1 MQIDKLHQILNNSF
15 ASPKLMK
22 NNSQVRRATMMANKV
37 ILQLKTDGELQS
49 ATEALGIPKEPPGQM
64 WRVNRD
70 GILWFREFV
79 KNGGLM
85 LEPTYWRIDNNAIA
99 VLSSSIEKALVYG
112 WDAHKAAANFI
123 DEGTVNDVV
132 HSQVDL
138 SDYDHI
144 SEVFLSLINLGHGSA
159 YMCGAQATPGF
170 GGFRYLLSP
179 RHSEPDI
186 CDLLATQNLYG
197 LGNGVYPS
205 AAECPWPAHPRTL
218 SYVVLVFKDEVTD
231 ADRASKETSL
241 QALARLSSEVRLGV
255 LGVTKAKYFDQGLLK
270 SWMIRSPL
278 IEVQSRLVRLGL
290 LDGNTLEKDPD
301 PYEDQ
306 EEYE

>member
-1 MQIDKLHQILNNSF
+1 MKKKSQI
-15 ASPKLMK
+15 
-22 NNSQVRRATMMANKV
+22 RRAMMMANKV
-37 ILQLKTDGELQS
+37 ILQLDSDGKLQS
-49 ATEALGIPKEPPGQM
+49 ATEALGIPKEPAEQM
-64 WRVNRD
+64 WKVNRE

-79 KNGGLM
+79 KNGGLL

-99 VLSSSIEKALVYG
+99 VLSSSIEKALISG

-123 DEGTVNDVV
+123 YGGFANDVV
-132 HSQVDL
+132 QSQVDL

-144 SEVFLSLINLGHGSA
+144 SEVFLSLINLGHGNS
-159 YMCGAQATPGF
+159 YMVGAQTAPGF
-170 GGFRYLLSP
+170 GGFKYLLSP

-205 AAECPWPAHPRTL
+205 AAECPWPAHSGTL
-218 SYVVLVFKDEVTD
+218 SYVVIVFKDEITD
-231 ADRASKETSL
+231 AERASKETSL
-241 QALARLSSEVRLGV
+241 QALARLSSEVRQGV

-278 IEVQSRLVRLGL
+278 EEVQSRLVRLGL
-290 LDGNTLEKDPD
+290 LDGSTLEKDPD
-301 PYEDQ
+301 PYED
-306 EEYE
+306 EEECE

>member
-1 MQIDKLHQILNNSF
+1 
-15 ASPKLMK
+15 MK
-22 NNSQVRRATMMANKV
+22 KNSQIRRAIMMANKI
-37 ILQLKTDGELQS
+37 ILQLNSEGKLKS
-49 ATEALGIPKEPPGQM
+49 ATEALGIPKESAGQM
-64 WRVNRD
+64 WKVNRE

-79 KNGGLM
+79 KNGGLI
-85 LEPTYWRIDNNAIA
+85 LEPTYWRIDNDAIA
-99 VLSSSIEKALVYG
+99 VLSSSIENALISG

-123 DEGTVNDVV
+123 YEGVANDVV
-132 HSQVDL
+132 QSQVDL

-144 SEVFLSLINLGHGSA
+144 SEVFLSLINLGHGNA

-170 GGFRYLLSP
+170 GGFKYLLSP
-179 RHSEPDI
+179 RHSEPDV

-205 AAECPWPAHPRTL
+205 ASECPWPAHPRTL

-231 ADRASKETSL
+231 ADRASKESSL
-241 QALARLSSEVRLGV
+241 QALARLSSEVRQGV

-270 SWMIRSPL
+270 SWMIRSSL
-278 IEVQSRLVRLGL
+278 KAVQSRFVRLGL
-290 LDGNTLEKDPD
+290 LDGNTLEKDPV
-301 PYEDQ
+301 PYEDE